1 MQQCVQATFLV
12 NICICQ
18 ISFTACRQKMW
29 RRVCHSLMVSLEFFG
44 APKRNMPKTKNC
56 WRSFGAPARAGLLA
70 HRNTSDA
77 ETLWQRL
84 LVSAWWTVN
93 WIFGAHLLSF
103 WSAGTVSFRQI
114 KIVLSLPF
122 SKMDNRKRLLLKLR
136 KLKLRRRALLLS
148 YKMRLHAKQ
157 RTCQRGLNWDRFFRG
172 EFARIV
178 TEIRSTDPEL
188 FFSYFRMD
196 RKSFDDI
203 LEFSI
208 GYEAFK
214 QYVVWH

>member
-18 ISFTACRQKMW
+18 ITFTAFRQKMW
-29 RRVCHSLMVSLEFFG
+29 RRVCHSLMASLEFFG

-56 WRSFGAPARAGLLA
+56 WRSFGAPARAGLSA

-93 WIFGAHLLSF
+93 WIFGAHLLSS
-103 WSAGTVSFRQI
+103 WSAGIVSFRQI

-122 SKMDNRKRLLLKLR
+122 SKMDNRKRLLLKLHT
-136 KLKLRRRALLLS
+136 LKLRRRALLLS
-148 YKMRLHAKQ
+148 YKMRLHFIYSNIFCETSGRRLGHKKTAWGQITTFTTICKLALIKQ
-157 RTCQRGLNWDRFFRG
+157 GNHCEETVQPIKPCTVSAW
-172 EFARIV
+172 
-178 TEIRSTDPEL
+178 
-188 FFSYFRMD
+188 
-196 RKSFDDI
+196 K
-203 LEFSI
+203 
-208 GYEAFK
+208 
-214 QYVVWH
+214 

>member
-1 MQQCVQATFLV
+1 MA
-12 NICICQ
+12 
-18 ISFTACRQKMW
+18 
-29 RRVCHSLMVSLEFFG
+29 SLEFFG

-56 WRSFGAPARAGLLA
+56 WRSFGAPARAGLSA

-148 YKMRLHAKQ
+148 YKMRLHFIYSNIFYETSGRRSNQSNTANEQKEQSKTAENQWTTWGQTTTFTTICKLAQIKQ
-157 RTCQRGLNWDRFFRG
+157 GNHCEETVQPIKPCTVSAW
-172 EFARIV
+172 
-178 TEIRSTDPEL
+178 
-188 FFSYFRMD
+188 
-196 RKSFDDI
+196 K
-203 LEFSI
+203 
-208 GYEAFK
+208 
-214 QYVVWH
+214 